1 MSAADDYPA
10 IAILVAAC
18 DAKPDLKE
26 PEAVRAFREID
37 RLRAEVAFLRSDV
50 NRLEARRA
58 DAINEGDRLRAE
70 VARLKAQLDNEREA
84 AEQTIQHVRSG
95 GRL

>member
-37 RLRAEVAFLRSDV
+37 RLRAEVA
-50 NRLEARRA
+50 
-58 DAINEGDRLRAE
+58 
-70 VARLKAQLDNEREA
+70 RLKAQLDNEREA

>member
-26 PEAVRAFREID
+26 PEAVRAFREIGRLRGEVT
-37 RLRAEVAFLRSDV
+37 RLRAQLA
-50 NRLEARRA
+50 EAR
-58 DAINEGDRLRAE
+58 DAAAALHDHI
-70 VARLKAQLDNEREA
+70 AR
-84 AEQTIQHVRSG
+84 G
-95 GRL
+95 GRI

>member
-26 PEAVRAFREID
+26 PEAVRAFREIGRLRGEVT
-37 RLRAEVAFLRSDV
+37 RLRAQLA
-50 NRLEARRA
+50 EARDT
-58 DAINEGDRLRAE
+58 DAALHDHI
-70 VARLKAQLDNEREA
+70 AR
-84 AEQTIQHVRSG
+84 G
-95 GRL
+95 GRI